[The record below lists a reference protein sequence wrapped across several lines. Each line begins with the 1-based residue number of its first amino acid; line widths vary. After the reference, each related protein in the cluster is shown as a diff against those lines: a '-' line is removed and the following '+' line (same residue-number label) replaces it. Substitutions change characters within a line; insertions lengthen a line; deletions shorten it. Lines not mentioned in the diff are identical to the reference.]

1 MRRLV
6 AKERH
11 RHATEGERVGLCEVV
26 ESAHRHWLRKFGSFA
41 KTAFRRVHVQVHLYT
56 LVLVT
61 LKHKGNSRSV
71 ICASLILIV
80 LRVTA
85 TVVTLVAVVIVGS
98 GGLAL
103 ARLAP
108 SLLLEPSPLLR
119 RTALGT
125 LEGAQLAPPFSSYH
139 RR

>member
-26 ESAHRHWLRKFGSFA
+26 ESAHRHPAQVGSFA

-103 ARLAP
+103 PRLAP
-108 SLLLEPSPLLR
+108 SLLEPSPLLR
-119 RTALGT
+119 RT
-125 LEGAQLAPPFSSYH
+125 PPLRD
-139 RR
+139 RRRI

>member
-1 MRRLV
+1 M
-6 AKERH
+6 
-11 RHATEGERVGLCEVV
+11 CI
-26 ESAHRHWLRKFGSFA
+26 
-41 KTAFRRVHVQVHLYT
+41 T
-56 LVLVT
+56 L
-61 LKHKGNSRSV
+61 
-71 ICASLILIV
+71 LIV

-139 RR
+139 RSWSEL